1 LGGQHD
7 GSVAT
12 TTDRGFHPNGQ
23 VQVAA
28 GDRELVADEL
38 QVEAG
43 QDLEAAT
50 ASGDGASGYR
60 ERPVEYISLAS
71 ELHRLVSFNIVRVQ
85 IR

>member
-1 LGGQHD
+1 LSRQHD

-23 VQVAA
+23 VQVTA
-28 GDRELVADEL
+28 GDRELVTDEL
-38 QVEAG
+38 QVETG
-43 QDLEAAT
+43 QNRKAAT
-50 ASGDGASGYR
+50 ASRHGAPGYR

-71 ELHRLVSFNIVRVQ
+71 KLHRLVSFNIVRIQ